1 MTSCWDHGVW
11 QPLLKSSWST
21 GSGSQAPSRW
31 EPCLCHLFHMIPSTV
46 FIDIEQLCAWLLLD
60 KIKILVIFL
69 SNLFSSLFFL
79 CAVSHA
85 LGTIPS
91 TPLLPAAPLAPDS
104 QPSFLSLAFWCSGP
118 VSLGLLC
125 LLHDCS
131 ISLPFSD
138 LSAHRPLERIC
149 YIKFTPN
156 MLVFEWR
163 TEPKP

>member
-1 MTSCWDHGVW
+1 M
-11 QPLLKSSWST
+11 
-21 GSGSQAPSRW
+21 
-31 EPCLCHLFHMIPSTV
+31 CHLFHMIPSTV